1 MAQVFDYRPSNLM
14 CFSYEDLLKRS
25 KSILFDQNSELKEEI
40 NFLYNKYYK
49 IKNNNTV
56 KETIHQY
63 LEKHIEKS
71 LLI

>member
-1 MAQVFDYRPSNLM
+1 MSQVFDYRPSNLM
-14 CFSYEDLLKRS
+14 CFNYEDLLKRS
-25 KSILFDQNSELKEEI
+25 KSILFDQSSELKDEI

-49 IKNNNTV
+49 IQNNNTV